1 MWSRLYKIQT
11 NIKYKIY
18 ISMKKAKKQCL
29 GFFGLALVVAMTT
42 VAANIPSPGASATS
56 SAVTDTI
63 VVRVVGSVPDVNIRG
78 IINDAIY
85 VNPERNFAVD
95 YENVETMVVS
105 LEYTDLDGNTT
116 TAVLDEATPDYN
128 AGTENYKI
136 RLIK

>member
-1 MWSRLYKIQT
+1 
-11 NIKYKIY
+11 
-18 ISMKKAKKQCL
+18 MKKAKKQCL

-56 SAVTDTI
+56 STVTDTI

-78 IINDAIY
+78 IVNDAIY